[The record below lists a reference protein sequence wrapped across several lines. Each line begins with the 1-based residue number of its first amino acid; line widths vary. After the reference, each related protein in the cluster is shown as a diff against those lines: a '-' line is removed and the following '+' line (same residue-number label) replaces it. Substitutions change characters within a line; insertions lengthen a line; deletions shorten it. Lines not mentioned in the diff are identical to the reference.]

1 MFHFKRTFAGQ
12 LNCVWVF
19 LSNFLFASDVFV
31 FFVPNIKCSHGV
43 ITPQTWIEGKWL
55 KCVQQLQTQ
64 CCDIQKKKEEE
75 ETKQYVSTTH
85 ILVHFELNHTSPCA
99 AFMLQIE
106 YLQGLFYAFSHT
118 SMHVYISHAELLVL
132 LHYCLLLSYLSLV
145 GNSTGHCNDPG
156 KTIQKWSESTFFPLP
171 LSLPLLT
178 TER

>member
-1 MFHFKRTFAGQ
+1 MFHFKRTFAGK

-31 FFVPNIKCSHGV
+31 FFVPNLKFSHGV

-55 KCVQQLQTQ
+55 KCEQQLQTQ
-64 CCDIQKKKEEE
+64 SCDIQKKEEE
-75 ETKQYVSTTH
+75 EKEQYVSTTH

-118 SMHVYISHAELLVL
+118 SMHVYISHAELLEQ
-132 LHYCLLLSYLSLV
+132 LHYY
-145 GNSTGHCNDPG
+145 
-156 KTIQKWSESTFFPLP
+156 TIIVFFCHICHW
-171 LSLPLLT
+171 
-178 TER
+178 

>member
-1 MFHFKRTFAGQ
+1 MSVSIKFLICLR
-12 LNCVWVF
+12 CV
-19 LSNFLFASDVFV
+19 LFV
-31 FFVPNIKCSHGV
+31 FFCAKYKIFPWCHYPSDMDWGEVAEMWTAAANTVLWYS
-43 ITPQTWIEGKWL
+43 
-55 KCVQQLQTQ
+55 
-64 CCDIQKKKEEE
+64 KKKEEE

-178 TER
+178 AER

>member
-1 MFHFKRTFAGQ
+1 MSVSIKFLICLR
-12 LNCVWVF
+12 CV
-19 LSNFLFASDVFV
+19 LFV
-31 FFVPNIKCSHGV
+31 FFVPNIKFSHGV

-55 KCVQQLQTQ
+55 KCEQQLQTQ
-64 CCDIQKKKEEE
+64 CCDIQKKKGRRRN
-75 ETKQYVSTTH
+75 KAICFH
-85 ILVHFELNHTSPCA
+85 HPHTSALWTQSHLSLCCLHA
-99 AFMLQIE
+99 ADRISTRVILRIQS
-106 YLQGLFYAFSHT
+106 YQHAL
-118 SMHVYISHAELLVL
+118 YISHAELLVL